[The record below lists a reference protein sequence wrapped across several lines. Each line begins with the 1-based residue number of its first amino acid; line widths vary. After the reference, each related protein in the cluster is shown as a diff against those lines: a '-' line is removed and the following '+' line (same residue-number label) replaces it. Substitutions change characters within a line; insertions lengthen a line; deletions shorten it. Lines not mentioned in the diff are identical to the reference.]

1 MRHLPIMLA
10 ASAAALLAQ
19 DPRAVID
26 NDQVRVL
33 RVTQEPHK
41 KTPLHD
47 HKINRVM
54 IYLQAGRQDF
64 EYPES
69 HKKSVVTWKAGE
81 AKWSP
86 AGGKH
91 IAEIVSDQP
100 VTIVEVELKKPADP
114 AKKAGG
120 PLDPVKLDP
129 KQYKVVFENDQV
141 RVLHVKIGPGQTT
154 PLHEHALNR
163 VVTYLSDQKI
173 RVTTPDGKSD
183 VVERKA
189 GEVGWAG
196 PAKHKEENLN
206 SAPFEVMVVELKI

>member
-33 RVTQEPHK
+33 RVT
-41 KTPLHD
+41 L
-47 HKINRVM
+47 
-54 IYLQAGRQDF
+54 
-64 EYPES
+64 
-69 HKKSVVTWKAGE
+69 
-81 AKWSP
+81 
-86 AGGKH
+86 
-91 IAEIVSDQP
+91 
-100 VTIVEVELKKPADP
+100 
-114 AKKAGG
+114 
-120 PLDPVKLDP
+120 
-129 KQYKVVFENDQV
+129 
-141 RVLHVKIGPGQTT
+141 GPGQTT